1 MSFATNQ
8 SQQLSFFD
16 ATANLTDREKRLLE
30 KSWAK
35 YFAENIF
42 PEIEEAPFSV
52 LYSDRPS
59 RHNTP
64 VNVIIGALI
73 LKEIFGLTDEE
84 IVDALPFD
92 IRYQYALHTTSFE
105 EQPLNDRTL
114 GRFRA
119 RCNSYEEMT
128 GVDLIHDCIMKL
140 SSSMAAIMK
149 LNTGMRR
156 MDSLMVASN
165 IKKMSRLELLYTC
178 VANLSKLMKKLEDPA
193 LPEGLSHYTEDDDH
207 NKVLYHNRSE
217 DTVSKTNQ
225 VLEDAALI
233 ISACG
238 SRYDEYS
245 EYQLLI
251 RAINE
256 QTKSDAAGKL
266 ALKGAHDGM
275 DSNVLQNPAD
285 PDAAYRKKA
294 GEEHRGYIANVVE
307 VADDDHNSITVNY
320 QYEKNTYSDSQFL
333 KDYIEQQP
341 DDGASAA
348 LTADGGYCGMENSR
362 LAKDKNIPLVTTDLK
377 GTEVSDHWGDF
388 EFNEDGTKLLKCAA
402 GHEPKS
408 SVYDK
413 NTQKCKASFPLTTCK
428 NCPYYSQCHPK
439 EHKRVATV
447 KVAMR
452 TTFHANQQ
460 RFLKTDEL
468 KKLSRFRNGIETVPA
483 VLRRRHHVDKIP
495 VRGYIKTKLFFGFK
509 IAGMNARKLI
519 RYLTSQ
525 VNVVVYPQTI

>member
-1 MSFATNQ
+1 MSFSTNQ
-8 SQQLSFFD
+8 SQQLSLFD
-16 ATANLTDREKRLLE
+16 AATNLTEREKRLLE

-42 PEIEEAPFSV
+42 PEIDEAPFSV

-64 VNVIIGALI
+64 VNVLIGALI

-84 IVDALPFD
+84 IVETLPFD

-105 EQPLNDRTL
+105 EQPLNDRSL

-119 RCNSYEEMT
+119 RCNSYEELT
-128 GVDLIHDCIMKL
+128 GIDLIHDCIVKL
-140 SSSMAAIMK
+140 SSSMAAMMK

-178 VANLSKLMKKLEDPA
+178 VANLARLMKKLEDPA
-193 LPEGLSHYTEDDDH
+193 LPEGLLPYTEEDDH
-207 NKVLYHNRSE
+207 NRVLYHNRSE
-217 DTVSKTNQ
+217 DTASKTEQ
-225 VLEDAALI
+225 VLKDAALI
-233 ISACG
+233 ISSCG

-251 RAINE
+251 RAIGE
-256 QTKSDAAGKL
+256 QAKTDTDGNL
-266 ALKGAHDGM
+266 ILKDTHDGM
-275 DSNVLQNPAD
+275 DSNILQNPAD
-285 PDAAYRKKA
+285 PDATYRKKA
-294 GEEHRGYIANVVE
+294 GKEHRGYIANVVE
-307 VADDDHNSITVNY
+307 VADDDHNSITVDY
-320 QYEKNTYSDSQFL
+320 QYEKNNYSDSQFV
-333 KDYIEQQP
+333 KDYIERQP
-341 DDGASAA
+341 DAGEAA
-348 LTADGGYCGMENSR
+348 TLTTDGGYCGMENSLLARGKNIR
-362 LAKDKNIPLVTTDLK
+362 LATTDLK
-377 GTEVSDHWGDF
+377 GSEVSDHWADF
-388 EFNEDGTKLLKCAA
+388 EFSEDGEKLLKCAA

-413 NTQKCKASFPLTTCK
+413 NTQRCKASFPIDICK
-428 NCPYYSQCHPK
+428 SCPYHDKCHPV

-452 TTFHANQQ
+452 TAVHAKQQ
-460 RFLKTDEL
+460 RFLKTEEFREL
-468 KKLSRFRNGIETVPA
+468 ARFRNGIETVPA
-483 VLRRRHHVDKIP
+483 ALRSRHGVDKMP

-509 IAGMNARKLI
+509 VAGMNVRKLI
-519 RYLTSQ
+519 RYMTSQ
-525 VNVVVYPQTI
+525 VKVALSLQTT

>member
-1 MSFATNQ
+1 MSFAQNQ
-8 SQQLSFFD
+8 SQQISLFD
-16 ATANLTDREKRLLE
+16 ATTNLTEREKRLLD

-42 PEIEEAPFSV
+42 PEIDEAPFSV

-84 IVDALPFD
+84 IVDTLPFD
-92 IRYQYALHTTSFE
+92 IRYQYALHTTSFD

-119 RCNSYEEMT
+119 RCNAYEELT
-128 GVDLIHDCIMKL
+128 GIDLIHDCIVKL
-140 SSSMAAIMK
+140 SSGMASMMK

-178 VANLSKLMKKLEDPA
+178 VANLARRMKKLEDPA
-193 LPEGLSHYTEDDDH
+193 LPEGLLHYTEDDDH
-207 NKVLYHNRSE
+207 NRVLYHNRSE
-217 DTVSKTNQ
+217 DTTSKTDQ
-225 VLEDAALI
+225 VLKDVALI
-233 ISACG
+233 IPACG
-238 SRYDEYS
+238 SLYDESS

-256 QTKSDAAGKL
+256 QTKPDGEGNL
-266 ALKGAHDGM
+266 TLKDAHDGM
-275 DSNVLQNPAD
+275 DSNIMQNPAD
-285 PDAAYRKKA
+285 PDATYRKKA
-294 GEEHRGYIANVVE
+294 GDEHRGYVANVVE
-307 VADDDHNSITVNY
+307 VADDNHNSITVDY
-320 QYEKNTYSDSQFL
+320 QYEKNNYSDSQFL
-333 KDYIEQQP
+333 KDYMEQQP
-341 DDGASAA
+341 DNGSPAT
-348 LTADGGYCGMENSR
+348 LTTDGGYCGMGNNR
-362 LAKDKNIPLVTTDLK
+362 LAEGKNITLVTTDLK
-377 GTEVSDHWGDF
+377 GSEVSDHWADF
-388 EFNEDGTKLLKCAA
+388 EFNEDGTKLLRCAA

-413 NTQKCKASFPLTTCK
+413 NTQKCKVSFPVDVCK
-428 NCPYYSQCHPK
+428 NCPHNSQCHPV

-447 KVAMR
+447 KIAMR
-452 TTFHANQQ
+452 TAFHAKQQ
-460 RFLKTDEL
+460 RFLKTDEF
-468 KKLSRFRNGIETVPA
+468 KKLARFRNGIETVPA
-483 VLRRRHHVDKIP
+483 ALRNRHHVDKMP

-509 IAGMNARKLI
+509 VAGMNARKLI
-519 RYLTSQ
+519 RYLTGQ
-525 VNVVVYPQTI
+525 VSVATYPQTI